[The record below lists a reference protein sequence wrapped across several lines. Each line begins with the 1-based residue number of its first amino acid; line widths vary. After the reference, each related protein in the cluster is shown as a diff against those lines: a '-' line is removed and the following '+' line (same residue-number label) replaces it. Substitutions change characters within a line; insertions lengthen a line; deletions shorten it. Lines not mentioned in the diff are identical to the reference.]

1 MKTRKILTFG
11 VLGIASVAALV
22 SCGGKKKGYADV
34 PTIDYIFNTN
44 TNHQNIAETIQ
55 AEFKNQGIKMKLS
68 QMDWANFLQVRK
80 QGNYSVARNGWL
92 ADYND
97 PISFLDMWV
106 TTSGNNDCQLGK
118 GDAAN
123 FQYEIDLTGIASYG
137 KLTGNWAA
145 TYDKLIGFIK
155 KEKNTQN
162 RYKLMHKAET
172 LLMSTGVISPVYN
185 YVDNWLQNTKLT
197 NVYSSPLG
205 YKYFTWA
212 QNTSGKDLTVC
223 LASTPDK
230 VDPALNSSVDGASYA
245 VHLFSGLVR
254 YVPTSDGKGLELAP
268 DLATS
273 LPTPVVDAETGKA
286 KYTFT
291 LRDGIKFSN
300 GDPIT
305 AQDFVDS
312 WNRAASYTPEGNDK
326 LTNALDADY
335 GYMFECIDGY
345 DSLNDKSAAGDE
357 KKFLNV
363 KAVNTNTLEV
373 TTSMEYPYFYE
384 LCAFPAYQVLHD
396 AWNLDKDGAWAI
408 DKTKCITSGAYK
420 MKTFTKDVKLEIE
433 KNENYWDKANVT
445 TSSVTFAFS
454 ADDSAMLG
462 SFKDG
467 SYLLIDSM
475 DKATVNEY
483 KNKNE
488 YHVIGQLGTYYVS
501 WNINAKMFSK
511 LDQHAAEDVRKALS
525 LLIDRKYITETVT
538 GLGETP
544 STGFVGAGLSDPA
557 GGEFVNHNGANEDGK
572 GWTGDANNYAANV
585 EAAKALL
592 DKYYKYY

>member
-1 MKTRKILTFG
+1 
-11 VLGIASVAALV
+11 
-22 SCGGKKKGYADV
+22 
-34 PTIDYIFNTN
+34 
-44 TNHQNIAETIQ
+44 
-55 AEFKNQGIKMKLS
+55 
-68 QMDWANFLQVRK
+68 
-80 QGNYSVARNGWL
+80 
-92 ADYND
+92 
-97 PISFLDMWV
+97 
-106 TTSGNNDCQLGK
+106 
-118 GDAAN
+118 
-123 FQYEIDLTGIASYG
+123 
-137 KLTGNWAA
+137 
-145 TYDKLIGFIK
+145 
-155 KEKNTQN
+155 
-162 RYKLMHKAET
+162 
-172 LLMSTGVISPVYN
+172 
-185 YVDNWLQNTKLT
+185 
-197 NVYSSPLG
+197 
-205 YKYFTWA
+205 
-212 QNTSGKDLTVC
+212 
-223 LASTPDK
+223 
-230 VDPALNSSVDGASYA
+230 
-245 VHLFSGLVR
+245 
-254 YVPTSDGKGLELAP
+254 
-268 DLATS
+268 
-273 LPTPVVDAETGKA
+273 
-286 KYTFT
+286 
-291 LRDGIKFSN
+291 
-300 GDPIT
+300 
-305 AQDFVDS
+305 
-312 WNRAASYTPEGNDK
+312 
-326 LTNALDADY
+326 
-335 GYMFECIDGY
+335 
-345 DSLNDKSAAGDE
+345 
-357 KKFLNV
+357 
-363 KAVNTNTLEV
+363 
-373 TTSMEYPYFYE
+373 
-384 LCAFPAYQVLHD
+384 
-396 AWNLDKDGAWAI
+396 
-408 DKTKCITSGAYK
+408 